1 MGVIKR
7 ADLESYTRDAVPMD
21 LGDLE
26 RRGKAVIESAQQ
38 QAAQVLKD
46 AKVERDRLVQ
56 DASEAGHQKGYEE
69 GFAKGLEEGTKQGCE
84 QAHTEHAA
92 QLEVISTQWS
102 KAFEAWEEQRAEL
115 MLAARTE
122 VIELA
127 AHIAARVIKRT
138 IDLDPEVV
146 VDQLESTLE
155 TLVTPTDIRVRVYP
169 SDMELLERVMPAMI
183 EQCAACTH
191 ADLVGDENLSPG
203 SCVVSTKGGG
213 TIDASIAKQL
223 DRIVATLLPAHRGP
237 DYDNHLE
244 ESSNDTNPESD
255 SKEDAA

>member
-7 ADLESYTRDAVPMD
+7 ADLESYTRDAIPMD

-26 RRGKAVIESAQQ
+26 RRGQAVIESAQRE
-38 QAAQVLKD
+38 AAQILKQ
-46 AKVERDRLVQ
+46 ANEERDRLVK

-69 GFAKGLEEGTKQGCE
+69 GLAQGLEKGIVSGTEQSHAEHSQRLEIISKQWE
-84 QAHTEHAA
+84 
-92 QLEVISTQWS
+92 S
-102 KAFEAWEEQRAEL
+102 AFSAWEEQRNEF

-127 AHIAARVIKRT
+127 AHIASRVIKRT
-138 IDLDPEVV
+138 IELDPEVV
-146 VDQLESTLE
+146 VDQLEVVLE
-155 TLVTPTDIRVRVYP
+155 SLVTPTDIRVRVHP
-169 SDMELLERVMPAMI
+169 TDIELLQRVMPAMI

-191 ADLVGDENLSPG
+191 AELVGDESLAPG

-213 TIDASIAKQL
+213 SIDASITKQL
-223 DRIVATLLPAHRGP
+223 DRVVATLLPAHRGP
-237 DYDNHLE
+237 DYDQHLE
-244 ESSNDTNPESD
+244 VNDNDEGN